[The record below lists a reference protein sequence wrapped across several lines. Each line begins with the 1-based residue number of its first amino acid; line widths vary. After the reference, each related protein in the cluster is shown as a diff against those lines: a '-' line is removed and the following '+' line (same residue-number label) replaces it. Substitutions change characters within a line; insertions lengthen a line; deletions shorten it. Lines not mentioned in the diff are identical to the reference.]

1 MKILLHSSSVYSCQF
16 FLVSSALLGPCH
28 SVLYLAHPC
37 INCSFGISNSLKE
50 RDLVF
55 FHSII
60 FLYFFAS
67 FTSEGFL
74 ISPSYSL
81 ELNIQLGIPFP
92 FSFAFHISFSLN
104 KSSVNPFAFLHFF
117 LFFFWYSFGHC
128 LLYNVMNL
136 CTYFFRHSI
145 YQIISLESICHF
157 HCIIIRDL
165 I

>member
-1 MKILLHSSSVYSCQF
+1 MLPMAFLTSYSRISGSRWLIIPLLWLSGSWRSFLHSSSVSSCHF

-37 INCSFGISNSLKE
+37 INCSFGISNSLEE

-55 FHSII
+55 FHSTV

-92 FSFAFHISFSLN
+92 FSFAFHISFSIN
-104 KSSVNPFAFLHFF
+104 KSSVNPLAFFHFF
-117 LFFFWYSFGHC
+117 FFF
-128 LLYNVMNL
+128 LV
-136 CTYFFRHSI
+136 
-145 YQIISLESICHF
+145 
-157 HCIIIRDL
+157 
-165 I
+165 